1 MLLKINLIGGTLLV
15 KKVQKTELFFFL
27 LAIIIFWPNYFINNT
42 IANKRISTISL
53 ATLFLILL
61 IILLLRCKTKSHI
74 LNANWFL
81 TFLSVY
87 ILINIYINQIYLIG
101 GVSIR
106 DFAEIGRI
114 LGVLL
119 FFYMGNILS
128 SNVDIK
134 YLFKFACIISYL
146 YMVILISRLL
156 NITIINKIYFLFYH
170 NNLARFGGTW
180 SGLNY
185 IWIVPLLLLTIN
197 LLVLDKCK
205 VKFKIFINLLISIF
219 VITVTILSS
228 GSRTSLVVIIVSL
241 IMTILL
247 KRHYSKRSAVKKSIN
262 LKLNRKY
269 IYILL
274 LLIFVF
280 ILIYNTNIYMSKFLV
295 NKFNEL
301 KYIFSGQSTEIK
313 NLNTRINLWKIIYK
327 NEILSHP
334 IIGQGSAKSMITIA
348 DNSFLMSLY
357 RYGIMGLLLEF
368 AVYISLFLKY
378 IKYIKEEDS
387 EIYLIPIILLF
398 GYLISCIPANSFY
411 ELKLPYFLFF
421 IFGFFNNRVLL
432 KY

>member
-1 MLLKINLIGGTLLV
+1 LLV
-15 KKVQKTELFFFL
+15 KKVQKTGLFFFL
-27 LAIIIFWPNYFINNT
+27 LTIIIFWPNYFINIT

-53 ATLFLILL
+53 AALFLILL
-61 IILLLRCKTKSHI
+61 IILLLRYKTKNHI

-81 TFLSVY
+81 TFLVVY

-114 LGVLL
+114 SGVLL

-128 SNVDIK
+128 SNVEIK
-134 YLFKFACIISYL
+134 YLFKFACTISYL
-146 YMVILISRLL
+146 YLVILVGRLL
-156 NITIINKIYFLFYH
+156 NVTMINKIYFLFYH
-170 NNLARFGGTW
+170 KNLARFGGTW

-185 IWIVPLLLLTIN
+185 IWIIPLLLLTIN

-205 VKFKIFINLLISIF
+205 IKFKILINLLISTF
-219 VITVTILSS
+219 VIVVTILLS
-228 GSRTSLVVIIVSL
+228 GSRTSLVVFIASL
-241 IMTILL
+241 MIALL
-247 KRHYSKRSAVKKSIN
+247 LRWYYFRRINIKKNLN
-262 LKLNRKY
+262 LKLNRRKM
-269 IYILL
+269 YILL

-280 ILIYNTNIYMSKFLV
+280 ILIYNANTYMSKFLV

-301 KYIFSGQSTEIK
+301 KCIFTGQATEIK
-313 NLNTRINLWKIIYK
+313 NLNVRFNLWERVYK
-327 NEILSHP
+327 NEILP
-334 IIGQGSAKSMITIA
+334 YFIFGQGSAKSMITIT

-357 RYGIMGLLLEF
+357 RYGILGLLLEF
-368 AVYISLFLKY
+368 SIYISLFLRY

-398 GYLISCIPANSFY
+398 AYLISCIPANSFY

-421 IFGFFNNRVLL
+421 IFGFFNNKVLL
-432 KY
+432 CSNNI

>member
-1 MLLKINLIGGTLLV
+1 MLV
-15 KKVQKTELFFFL
+15 KKIQKTELFFFL
-27 LAIIIFWPNYFINNT
+27 STIMIFWPNYFINNT

-53 ATLFLILL
+53 ASFFLVLL
-61 IILLLRCKTKSHI
+61 IILLLRYKTKNHI

-81 TFLSVY
+81 SFLFVY

-114 LGVLL
+114 SGVLL

-128 SNVDIK
+128 SNVEIK

-146 YMVILISRLL
+146 YMVILIGRLL
-156 NITIINKIYFLFYH
+156 NIIIINKIYFLFYH
-170 NNLARFGGTW
+170 NNLARFGGTS

-185 IWIVPLLLLTIN
+185 IWIIPLLLLIIN
-197 LLVLDKCK
+197 LIVLDKYK
-205 VKFKIFINLLISIF
+205 IKFKVFINVLISIF
-219 VITVTILSS
+219 VIVVSILLS
-228 GSRTSLVVIIVSL
+228 GSRTSLVVIIVSS
-241 IMTILL
+241 IMAILL
-247 KRHYSKRSAVKKSIN
+247 KRHYSNRITIKRSIN
-262 LKLNRKY
+262 FKLNRRK

-274 LLIFVF
+274 LLFFVF
-280 ILIYNTNIYMSKFLV
+280 ILIYNTNIYMNKFIV

-301 KYIFSGQSTEIK
+301 RYIFTGQAIEIK
-313 NLNTRINLWKIIYK
+313 NLNARFNWWKIIYK

-398 GYLISCIPANSFY
+398 AYLLSCIPANSFY

-421 IFGFFNNRVLL
+421 IFGFFNNKVLL

>member
-1 MLLKINLIGGTLLV
+1 
-15 KKVQKTELFFFL
+15 
-27 LAIIIFWPNYFINNT
+27 
-42 IANKRISTISL
+42 
-53 ATLFLILL
+53 
-61 IILLLRCKTKSHI
+61 LRYKTKNHI

-106 DFAEIGRI
+106 DFAEIGRMS
-114 LGVLL
+114 GVLL

-134 YLFKFACIISYL
+134 YLFKFACTISYIYL
-146 YMVILISRLL
+146 IILIGRLL

-170 NNLARFGGTW
+170 NNFVRFGGTW

-185 IWIVPLLLLTIN
+185 IWIVPLLLLIIN
-197 LLVLDKCK
+197 LLVLDKYK
-205 VKFKIFINLLISIF
+205 IKFKVFVNVLISAF
-219 VITVTILSS
+219 VIVGSILLS
-228 GSRTSLVVIIVSL
+228 GSRTSLVVFIASL
-241 IMTILL
+241 MIALL
-247 KRHYSKRSAVKKSIN
+247 LRWYYFRRINIKKNLN
-262 LKLNRKY
+262 LKLNRRKM
-269 IYILL
+269 YILL

-280 ILIYNTNIYMSKFLV
+280 ILIYNANTYMSKFLV

-301 KYIFSGQSTEIK
+301 RYIFSGQSTEIK
-313 NLNTRINLWKIIYK
+313 NLNARFNLWKRVYK
-327 NEILSHP
+327 NEILSHF
-334 IIGQGSAKSMITIA
+334 IIGQGSAKSMITIM

-421 IFGFFNNRVLL
+421 IFGFFNNKVLL